1 MRIALVAEEASPLT
15 HATGREPA
23 SQETRVAAL
32 ARELA
37 TQNHDVTVFARK
49 DAPGLP
55 DHGELAGGVKV
66 EQLSAGPADGLS
78 GETVL
83 PHLRTFAA
91 RLSDAWR
98 QRQPDVVHAVS
109 WTSGLAALAAA
120 RDQQL
125 PVVQAFHS
133 LRVAERRH
141 HIGGNGS
148 AGRGGSGPDDDA
160 STRGRL
166 ERAIAR
172 SANAVVAIS
181 SDEASD
187 LATLGVPRSAISIVP
202 FGVDTA
208 RFSPEGPVAPRG
220 ERPRLVAVATH
231 LERDGLETAVR
242 ALADIPDTELLIVGG
257 PPRPELR
264 SDPACAGLAR
274 LAGGLGVSDR
284 VMFTGRVSQESMP
297 ALLRSADLL
306 VDVAWYEP
314 FGMAVLEAMAC
325 GTPVVASAIGGH
337 RDTVV
342 DGTTGVLV
350 PPGQPTLL
358 ARRIRHLLASP
369 MLLEGYGIAAADRAS
384 ARYSWDRVARET
396 LSVYDHATGHS
407 GAAIQRSAA

>member
-1 MRIALVAEEASPLT
+1 
-15 HATGREPA
+15 
-23 SQETRVAAL
+23 VAAL

-37 TQNHDVTVFARK
+37 KQNHDVTVFARK
-49 DAPGLP
+49 DAADLP
-55 DHGELAGGVKV
+55 DHSELSDGVKV
-66 EQLSAGPADGLS
+66 EHVTAGPADALS
-78 GETVL
+78 GEMVL

-91 RLSDAWR
+91 QLSAGWR
-98 QRQPDVVHAVS
+98 RHQPDVIHAVS
-109 WTSGLAALAAA
+109 WTSGLAALAGA
-120 RDQQL
+120 RDQQI

-141 HIGGNGS
+141 RIGRDG
-148 AGRGGSGPDDDA
+148 ADAPRRSGPDSDA
-160 STRGRL
+160 TRGRL
-166 ERAIAR
+166 ERAVAR

-181 SDEASD
+181 EDEMSD
-187 LATLGVPRSAISIVP
+187 LASLGVPRTAISVVP

-208 RFSPEGPVAPRG
+208 EFNPEGPVAPRS

-242 ALADIPDTELLIVGG
+242 ALADIPETELLIVGG

-264 SDPACAGLAR
+264 RDPACTGLAR
-274 LAGGLGVSDR
+274 LAAGLGVSDR
-284 VMFTGRVSQESMP
+284 VMFTGRVSHDAMP
-297 ALLRSADLL
+297 SLLRSADLL

-350 PPGQPTLL
+350 PPGQPSLL
-358 ARRIRHLLASP
+358 ARRIRRLLASP
-369 MLLEGYGIAAADRAS
+369 MLLEGYGIAAADRAQ
-384 ARYSWDRVARET
+384 ARYSWDRVGRET
-396 LSVYDHATGHS
+396 VSVYDHATGQS
-407 GAAIQRSAA
+407 GSVLERPAA